1 VIGQT
6 VGTYRILEF
15 LGHGDS
21 GSVYR
26 AEDLV
31 RHRLVA
37 LKILGADYGA
47 DADGARRLA
56 EALEAVRGIEHAV
69 LPRLWDHGTSDQ
81 FRYVAMQLVE
91 GDALENRLRQGPLPA
106 PRAVEVAWDLAG
118 GLGAAHAVGLLHRDL
133 KPAHVLLS
141 ASGARLLGLGMTPAG
156 PRLAPLDLRRGVP
169 SPEELADAP
178 TDARSDLFRLGA
190 LLYEMVTGGRPF
202 SGDSAASL
210 RRAILDGPPE
220 PPSRGREGVPQ
231 SLDRAVLRALAA
243 DPDERPATAAEFQ
256 RDLSGA
262 GIDLNAQNL
271 TRAPLARRRRRHFG
285 TLVPT
290 LATIAILVLVWLL
303 WRAVR
308 SQM

>member
-6 VGTYRILEF
+6 IGPYRVLEF

-26 AEDLV
+26 AEDRV

-37 LKILGADYGA
+37 LKILDAGYGA

-56 EALEAVRGIEHAV
+56 TALEVVRRLDHPV
-69 LPRLWDHGTSDQ
+69 LPRLWDHGTVDQ

-91 GDALENRLRQGPLPA
+91 GEALENRLRQGPLPA
-106 PRAVEVAWDLAG
+106 TRALQVAWDLAS
-118 GLGAAHAVGLLHRDL
+118 GLEAAHASGLLHRDL
-133 KPAHVLLS
+133 KPAHVLL
-141 ASGARLLGLGMTPAG
+141 APSGARLLGLGMTPPG

-169 SPEELADAP
+169 SPEELAGEPADE
-178 TDARSDLFRLGA
+178 RSDLFRLGA
-190 LLYEMVTGGRPF
+190 LLYEMIAGRRPF

-210 RRAILDGPPE
+210 RRAILEGPPD
-220 PPSRGREGVPQ
+220 PPGRERDGVPP
-231 SLDRAVLRALAA
+231 SLDRAVLRVLAA
-243 DPDERPATAAEFQ
+243 NPAGRPATAAEFQ
-256 RDLSGA
+256 RDLSSA

-290 LATIAILVLVWLL
+290 LTTIALLLLVWLL
-303 WRAVR
+303 WQAMRA
-308 SQM
+308 QF